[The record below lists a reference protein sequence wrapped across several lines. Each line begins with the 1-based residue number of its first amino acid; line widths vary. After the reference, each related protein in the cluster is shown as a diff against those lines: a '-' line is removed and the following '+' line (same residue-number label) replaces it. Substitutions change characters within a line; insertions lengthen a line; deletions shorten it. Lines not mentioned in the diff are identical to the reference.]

1 MEGPVWVNYCL
12 AARGHCPVK
21 NFGSRAAPASVCDL
35 IFMKIFINAN
45 YAPDTSF
52 PSLLCLG

>member
-1 MEGPVWVNYCL
+1 MLNVRL
-12 AARGHCPVK
+12 AGGHLYGKQLFTWLSLVV
-21 NFGSRAAPASVCDL
+21 SLMASFV

-52 PSLLCLG
+52 PSLLCLGWVS

>member
-1 MEGPVWVNYCL
+1 MKYN
-12 AARGHCPVK
+12 
-21 NFGSRAAPASVCDL
+21 L

-52 PSLLCLG
+52 PSLLCLGEVS